1 MYKLTFA
8 LFFALIAFNACK
20 QDGGD
25 NKAATT
31 SEQANPTLLAGH
43 WIAMDFCSR
52 ADQYGSVLGAMN
64 NAHKPYSYSLTFNPD
79 KPDSVSCYNGFET
92 WSLPIVIDAD
102 TIEMKNAGP
111 NNKSVF
117 LIYNSTE
124 DKSITMFDGTSGTTH
139 MDKFIKSKAGAQ
151 NGAMSFRVALN
162 HNLFNGTFTRA
173 GSKADDKIQLT
184 PGGVVMNLE
193 PYKRYEVC
201 TGGDCFM
208 TLEPMDIITFSSAVN
223 GEVKKTTMG
232 FKYSAQNDTLT
243 IYNLVDTNPNEKGA
257 YAIGKPAYTLI
268 RTRLQ

>member
-8 LFFALIAFNACK
+8 LLFALLAFNACK
-20 QDGGD
+20 QDGAE
-25 NKAATT
+25 KATVAA
-31 SEQANPTLLAGH
+31 EQANSTNLAGH

-79 KPDSVSCYNGFET
+79 KPDSVFCYNGFET
-92 WSLPIVIDAD
+92 WALPVVINAD
-102 TIEMKNAGP
+102 TIEMKNAGQ

-117 LIYNSTE
+117 LIYNSTD
-124 DKSITMFDGTSGTTH
+124 DKSITMFDGTSGSTH

-151 NGAMSFRVALN
+151 TGALSFNVALN
-162 HNLFNGTFTRA
+162 HNLFNGTFTRV
-173 GSKADDKIQLT
+173 GSKTDEKIQFT

-201 TGGDCFM
+201 AGGDCFM
-208 TLEPMDIITFSSAVN
+208 TLEPIDVITLASAVN
-223 GEVKKTTMG
+223 GEIKRTYMG

-243 IYNLVDTNPNEKGA
+243 FYNLVNTNPEEKGA
-257 YAIGKPAYTLI
+257 FAIGKPAYTLL
-268 RTRLQ
+268 RKRLQ

>member
-8 LFFALIAFNACK
+8 LFLAILSFTACK
-20 QDGGD
+20 QDSGD
-25 NKAATT
+25 KAATT
-31 SEQANPTLLAGH
+31 TEQANTTNLAGH

-52 ADQYGSVLGAMN
+52 ADQFGSVLNAMN

-79 KPDSVSCYNGFET
+79 KPDSVFCYNGFET
-92 WSLPIVIDAD
+92 WALPVVIDAD
-102 TIEMKNAGP
+102 TIEMKNAGQ

-117 LIYNSTE
+117 LIYNSTD
-124 DKSITMFDGTSGTTH
+124 DKSITMFDGTSGSTH

-151 NGAMSFRVALN
+151 TGPLSFNVALN
-162 HNLFNGTFTRA
+162 HNLFNGTFTRV
-173 GSKADDKIQLT
+173 GGKSDEKIQLT

-208 TLEPMDIITFSSAVN
+208 TLEPIDVITLASAVN
-223 GEVKKTTMG
+223 GEVKRTYMG
-232 FKYSAQNDTLT
+232 FKYSAQNDTLRF
-243 IYNLVDTNPNEKGA
+243 YNLVNTNPEEKGA

-268 RTRLQ
+268 RKRLQ

>member
-1 MYKLTFA
+1 MYKLTFVFLLA
-8 LFFALIAFNACK
+8 TLAFTACK

-25 NKAATT
+25 KAATST
-31 SEQANPTLLAGH
+31 EQANTTNLAGH

-79 KPDSVSCYNGFET
+79 KPDSVFCYNGFET
-92 WSLPIVIDAD
+92 WALPVVIDAD
-102 TIEMKNAGP
+102 TIEMKNAGQ

-117 LIYNSTE
+117 LIYNSTD
-124 DKSITMFDGTSGTTH
+124 DKSLTMFDGTSGSTH

-151 NGAMSFRVALN
+151 TGPLSFNVALN
-162 HNLFNGTFTRA
+162 HNLFNGTFTRV
-173 GSKADDKIQLT
+173 GGKSDEKIQLT

-193 PYKRYEVC
+193 PYKRYEIC

-208 TLEPMDIITFSSAVN
+208 TLEPIDVITLASAVN
-223 GEVKKTTMG
+223 GEVKKTYMG
-232 FKYSAQNDTLT
+232 FKYNAQNDTLR
-243 IYNLVDTNPNEKGA
+243 IYNLVNTNPEEKGA

-268 RTRLQ
+268 RKRLQ